1 MAANNNFVG
10 FPIVLASLSNLE
22 ALDLSN
28 NKLEELPGE
37 IGMMR
42 GLQSLNVMNNQL
54 TDVPVELGTLTKLTQ
69 FDYAG
74 NPFSAQIQNK
84 IMTLMTTGTYTEPKV
99 IKSSKKKSSSTR
111 YRRRG
116 R

>member
-1 MAANNNFVG
+1 
-10 FPIVLASLSNLE
+10 
-22 ALDLSN
+22 
-28 NKLEELPGE
+28 
-37 IGMMR
+37 MMR

-54 TDVPVELGTLTKLTQ
+54 TDGPVELGTLTKLTQ

-111 YRRRG
+111 NRRRG